1 MRNII
6 RRKSQ
11 TYPGY
16 LNDFWDTY
24 TSTSWFQG
32 DYTNHFSKEYA
43 KKIGVKH
50 AMTTSYGLHAM
61 SLALS
66 FFNFNKDNEILI
78 PGYTAMV
85 VKRCLDEMNISYKC
99 VDIELERGTMCP
111 QDLVK
116 KITSQTKGILVTHL
130 LGNSCSE
137 EIITIAKKHN
147 LIIIEDCAHVHG
159 AFIGG
164 KSLGSLGDAAFFSFS
179 YSKIINT
186 YTGGMLLTNNDDLSN
201 FAQEKLKKTAPP
213 TRMQLLRK
221 FLLGH
226 AENFVAIPLLT
237 FICAPIIKSNQLLK
251 KIKNG
256 LNYLTRKKILNFFQ
270 YSNTQALQGLRQLAQ
285 LETTLKRKSD
295 KARFIE
301 ENTSIK
307 YLERKDGDVYYNHIA
322 IVPNAS
328 KYRAELLKYGIDTG
342 CGNSIMEIVRPED
355 NLPGCLAAHNSYLMI
370 PNYDSL
376 TNSDLERIVKAIN
389 ETDALLCGNSSS
401 SQQV

>member
-16 LNDFWDTY
+16 LNDFWKTF
-24 TSTSWFQG
+24 SSSSWFQG
-32 DYTNHFSKEYA
+32 DYIHHFNQEYA

-50 AMTTSYGLHAM
+50 AISTSYGLHAM
-61 SLALS
+61 SLALA
-66 FFNFNKDNEILI
+66 FYNFNQENEILI

-85 VKRCLDEMNISYKC
+85 VKRCLDEMNISYRC
-99 VDIELERGTMCP
+99 VDIELNRGTMCP
-111 QDLVK
+111 LDFAK
-116 KITSQTKGILVTHL
+116 KITPKTKGVIVTHL

-137 EIITIAKKHN
+137 EIIKIARDRN
-147 LIIIEDCAHVHG
+147 LLIIEDCAHVHG
-159 AFIGG
+159 AFTNERP
-164 KSLGSLGDAAFFSFS
+164 LGSLGDAAFFSFS

-186 YTGGMLLTNNDDLSN
+186 YTGGMLLTNNDELRN
-201 FAQEKLKKTAPP
+201 FALKNLAATPSP
-213 TRMQLLRK
+213 TRKQLLRK
-221 FLLGH
+221 LLLGH
-226 AENFVAIPLLT
+226 AENFVAIPFVT
-237 FICAPIIKSNQLLK
+237 FICAPIIRSNHLLK

-256 LNYLTRKKILNFFQ
+256 LNYLTRKKVLTFFQ
-270 YSNTQALQGLRQLAQ
+270 YSNTQALQGLKQLSQ

-295 KARFIE
+295 KAQFIE

-322 IVPNAS
+322 IVPDAL
-328 KYRAELLKYGIDTG
+328 KYRTELLKYGIDTG
-342 CGNSIMEIVRPED
+342 CGNSIMEIMRPED

-376 TNSDLERIVKAIN
+376 TKTDLERIVKAIN
-389 ETDALLCGNSSS
+389 ATDALLCGNSSS
-401 SQQV
+401 SQQA